1 MTSRLCRALAPVLMA
16 ALAAACAREQKA
28 PPREG
33 VPVQAGLVARRQ
45 MPVEVTVIGHVDP
58 IASAA
63 VKAQVGGQITEV
75 LFKEGQEVQKGQP
88 LLTIDPRPY
97 EAALAQ
103 AKANLERDKAIA
115 RNAQADVQRYA
126 DLVAKEYVTA
136 QQFDQAKMAAASS
149 DATVRADEAAVENA
163 RLQVE
168 YCTVRSPFDGRT
180 GSLLVQIGNVVKAN
194 DDRTLMTVNQIRPI
208 YVSFAIPE
216 RYFGE
221 VVRRFHTE
229 RLAVRAALQD
239 GGPPAEGEL
248 TFVDN
253 AVNVTTGTIQ
263 LKGTFVNKD
272 GRLWPGQFTD
282 VVLILGSEPDAIVAP
297 SSAVLNGQNGSY
309 VFVVKNDLTVEAR
322 PVTVNRIQ
330 GAFAVIAKGLSGG
343 ERVVTDGQ
351 LRLSPGALVEIKP
364 SGGTAS

>member
-1 MTSRLCRALAPVLMA
+1 L
-16 ALAAACAREQKA
+16 
-28 PPREG
+28 
-33 VPVQAGLVARRQ
+33 
-45 MPVEVTVIGHVDP
+45 
-58 IASAA
+58 
-63 VKAQVGGQITEV
+63 
-75 LFKEGQEVQKGQP
+75 
-88 LLTIDPRPY
+88 
-97 EAALAQ
+97 
-103 AKANLERDKAIA
+103 
-115 RNAQADVQRYA
+115 
-126 DLVAKEYVTA
+126 
-136 QQFDQAKMAAASS
+136 AAASS
-149 DATVRADEAAVENA
+149 DATVKADEAAVENA

-221 VVRRFHTE
+221 VVRRSHTE

-253 AVNVTTGTIQ
+253 AVNTTTGTIQ
-263 LKGTFVNKD
+263 LKATFANKE

-282 VVLILGSEPDAIVAP
+282 VVLVLGSEPDAVVAP
-297 SSAVLNGQNGSY
+297 SAAVLNGQNGSY

-330 GAFAVIAKGLSGG
+330 GTLAVIAKGLSGG

>member
-1 MTSRLCRALAPVLMA
+1 MTSRPARVLSLL
-16 ALAAACAREQKA
+16 LAAAVAAACSREQKA

-33 VPVQAGLVARRQ
+33 VPVQAGLVSRRQ

-103 AKANLERDKAIA
+103 ARANLERDRAIA
-115 RNAQADVQRYA
+115 KNAQADVQRYA

-149 DATVRADEAAVENA
+149 EATVRADEAAVENT

-180 GSLLVQIGNVVKAN
+180 GSLLMQIGNVVKAN
-194 DDRTLMTVNQIRPI
+194 DDRTLMTINQIRPI

-221 VVRRFHTE
+221 VGRRFHSE
-229 RLAVRAALQD
+229 RLVVRAALQD
-239 GGPPAEGEL
+239 GLPPAEGEL

-253 AVNVTTGTIQ
+253 AVNTATGTIQ
-263 LKGTFVNKD
+263 LKGTFANKD
-272 GRLWPGQFTD
+272 GRLWPGQFVD
-282 VVLILGSEPDAIVAP
+282 VVLVLGSEPDAVVAP
-297 SSAVLNGQNGSY
+297 SSAVLTGQSGSY
-309 VFVVKNDLTVEAR
+309 VFVVKNDMTVEAR

-330 GAFAVIAKGLSGG
+330 GTFAVIAKGLSGG
-343 ERVVTDGQ
+343 ERVITDGQ